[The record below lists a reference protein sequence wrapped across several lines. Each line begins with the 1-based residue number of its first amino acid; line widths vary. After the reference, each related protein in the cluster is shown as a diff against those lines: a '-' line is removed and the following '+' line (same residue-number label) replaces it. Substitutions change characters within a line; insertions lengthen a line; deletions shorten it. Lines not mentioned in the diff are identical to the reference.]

1 MSLCLCVHHLA
12 PGGVCNPADVT
23 FANRAIMITMALSVT
38 RQGHRDHDGPLGAG
52 QASAGKTSAGK
63 ASGAN
68 RAIMIMMA
76 LSVIQKHS
84 DLENKRENID
94 NYVICSWV

>member
-1 MSLCLCVHHLA
+1 MSLSVH
-12 PGGVCNPADVT
+12 
-23 FANRAIMITMALSVT
+23 

-52 QASAGKTSAGK
+52 QASAGKTSAGKTSAGK

-84 DLENKRENID
+84 NLQNKGKNEFKE
-94 NYVICSWV
+94 CC

>member
-1 MSLCLCVHHLA
+1 
-12 PGGVCNPADVT
+12 
-23 FANRAIMITMALSVT
+23 MITMALSVT
-38 RQGHRDHDGPLGAG
+38 WQGHHAHDGPLSAG
-52 QASAGKTSAGK
+52 QASAGK

-84 DLENKRENID
+84 NLQNKGKHEF
-94 NYVICSWV
+94 

>member
-1 MSLCLCVHHLA
+1 MSLSVH
-12 PGGVCNPADVT
+12 
-23 FANRAIMITMALSVT
+23 
-38 RQGHRDHDGPLGAG
+38 RQGHRDHDGPLGAD

-68 RAIMIMMA
+68 SVIMIMMA

-84 DLENKRENID
+84 NLQNKGKNEFKE
-94 NYVICSWV
+94 CC